1 MVVEKARR
9 NRSRRRGGMAMV
21 EMIFVLPLL
30 LLLMFAIAEF
40 GIMFSRWLTLSNA
53 VREGARVA
61 VVYRGPACNV
71 AAVETAVRDAVTAYA
86 NAGGVPIV
94 DADVVISGTPCGDA
108 DTTTVVQADYDH
120 TLNIPFASTLG
131 TINLDYTSTMRN
143 E

>member
-1 MVVEKARR
+1 
-9 NRSRRRGGMAMV
+9 MAMV
-21 EMIFVLPLL
+21 EMVFVLPLL
-30 LLLMFAIAEF
+30 LLIMFAIAEF

-61 VVYRGPACNV
+61 VVYRGPGCTV
-71 AAVETAVRDAVTAYA
+71 GAVETAARNAVTSYA
-86 NAGGVPIV
+86 NAGGVPINNG
-94 DADVVISGTPCGDA
+94 DVQVTGTPCGDA

-120 TLNIPFASTLG
+120 QLNIPFASTLG